1 MSTLCKTRRSGLFVP
16 WGRFLLIFGHPQNC
30 KREGGFDPSVFTLS
44 SMFPFLEGKSTNY
57 PALSFL
63 YLLHFSTGPR
73 DHSQN
78 VLEHCEFFGEFSDRP
93 IDFCKIIQFFESHLQ
108 FVTFEKLSTR
118 VGMPTSTKAIKFQ
131 HIFIKFS
138 HVRLWWLLLTPP
150 KNCS

>member
-44 SMFPFLEGKSTNY
+44 SMFPFLKGKSKNY
-57 PALSFL
+57 PALWFL

-78 VLEHCEFFGEFSDRP
+78 VLERSFVRSFVRSWAVFFGGLV
-93 IDFCKIIQFFESHLQ
+93 KIIRAGHVKICWKLL
-108 FVTFEKLSTR
+108 LSTNR
-118 VGMPTSTKAIKFQ
+118 SIWGQKNLPRMGELRDWPGQS
-131 HIFIKFS
+131 
-138 HVRLWWLLLTPP
+138 VRFWG
-150 KNCS
+150 K